1 MNKVQKGKQATR
13 GVKQIL
19 TENEETLK
27 FYSLV
32 SC

>member
-1 MNKVQKGKQATR
+1 MSKVQKGKQATR

-19 TENEETLK
+19 IENEETIK